1 MDIILDQHLQA
12 EPQVPKDADHEQ
24 DQRKGDHRLRRPL
37 HQRGMVAE
45 RQAEQRDDEP
55 GDEQHI
61 AERGQPLLQ
70 PVAGTVMRGAKSADP
85 AERRSVTH

>member
-1 MDIILDQHLQA
+1 MSAEDMVRRGQA
-12 EPQVPKDADHEQ
+12 Q
-24 DQRKGDHRLRRPL
+24 
-37 HQRGMVAE
+37 
-45 RQAEQRDDEP
+45 QRDDEP

-70 PVAGTVMRGAKSADP
+70 PVARAVVRGAKSADP